1 MPKDRHYND
10 SENALKQVTAR
21 SGRPIVICDE
31 DDTSAVLNGLA
42 LIRVP
47 KTVDA
52 LQGIVNIIPLQLFSY
67 HLAVARGFDPD
78 SPRNLAKSVTTA

>member
-1 MPKDRHYND
+1 M
-10 SENALKQVTAR
+10 LK
-21 SGRPIVICDE
+21 
-31 DDTSAVLNGLA
+31 GLT

-52 LQGIVNIIPLQLFSY
+52 LQGIINIIPLQLFSY